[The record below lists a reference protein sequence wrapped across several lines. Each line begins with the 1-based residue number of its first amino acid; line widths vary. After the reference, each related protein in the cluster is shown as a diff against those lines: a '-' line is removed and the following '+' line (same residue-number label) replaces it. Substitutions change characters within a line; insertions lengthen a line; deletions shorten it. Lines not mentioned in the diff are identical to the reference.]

1 MGELNMYISKINIF
15 NYRLLRNTKI
25 NCEKELSLI
34 IGKNNCGKTS
44 LLSILN
50 KCIGSKSDVG
60 NFEYFDFSISFQK
73 RLYEVVKG
81 TNSFEENELTG
92 IRVDLYIEYDEND
105 NLANISKLMLD
116 LDPNNK
122 TIVLRFD
129 YAISARLDKLREDFN
144 NYKND
149 RKHIIIDE
157 DAFNKFIGKNH
168 KRYFQFNQYS
178 VLYDYKKACIDNEYF
193 KLLDKKS
200 GDLSKIISFSYIS
213 AKRNVDNLDD
223 TKLSAL
229 SSVYY
234 EKTKN
239 PNEDNSTV
247 LEFEKQVDD
256 TDKEFDKIYLKVFN
270 NLIDKISKFGGIKK
284 DDTNLK
290 IISHIHASKL
300 LKDNATV
307 VYDDESNFLP
317 EHYNG
322 LGYLNL
328 ISMIIKLETLLSDFR
343 KDTKEDEEPADINL
357 LFIEEPEAHTHPQ
370 MQYVFIKNIKGLL
383 KEGKRIKDSSK
394 EINLQTFM
402 STHSSHIVAESN
414 FDDIKYF
421 VKIKDK
427 RGCNTISKNLKDLET
442 LYQKEKGKDN
452 NHFKFLK
459 QYLTL
464 NRSEVFFADKIIL
477 IEGDTERI
485 LLPAMIKKLDQE
497 NNYEI
502 PLLSQNI
509 SIIEVGNYSDIYS
522 NFVQF
527 IGTKTLVVTDIDTAK
542 YEPKMVSG
550 AYKLTKTIPYRR
562 IYEVKKQKVEDST
575 FSTNSSLKYFYFNDA
590 SKVRTKWLIS
600 MGKEQKILSNKNN
613 KWSVNIFGELMV
625 VYQTYELNAEGVGYN
640 ARSFED
646 AFFHI
651 NRKLF
656 TDVDGITEKERIEK
670 CALSFQGLK
679 NVDYFFDKSKDSYDL
694 AENCVNKKPSLAMDI
709 LLNSKSKDE
718 KDFVNWQ
725 IPAYIKEG
733 LEWLQQD

>member
-1 MGELNMYISKINIF
+1 MYISKLNIS
-15 NYRLLRNTKI
+15 NYRSLKKTSI

-73 RLYEVVKG
+73 KFYEVIKG
-81 TNSFEENELTG
+81 ADSFGENELTG
-92 IRVDLYIEYDEND
+92 IRLDMYIEYDEDD

-129 YAISARLDKLREDFN
+129 YTINIKLDKLREDFE

-149 RKHIIIDE
+149 RKHLIIEE
-157 DAFNKFIGKNH
+157 DAFIKFISKNH
-168 KRYFQFNQYS
+168 KKYFEFNQYS
-178 VLYDYKKACIDNEYF
+178 VLYNYKKGSIDNKIF
-193 KLLDKKS
+193 KILDKKD
-200 GDLSKIISFSYIS
+200 GYLSKIISFSYIS
-213 AKRNVDNLDD
+213 AKRNVDNSDD
-223 TKLSAL
+223 AELSTL
-229 SSVYY
+229 SSTYY

-239 PNEDNSTV
+239 PNEGSSTV

-256 TDKEFDKIYLKVFN
+256 TDKEFDKIYLKVFE
-270 NLIDKISKFGGIKK
+270 NLIGKISKFGGIKK

-290 IISHIHASKL
+290 IISQIHTSKL
-300 LKDNATV
+300 LKDNTTV

-328 ISMIIKLETLLSDFR
+328 ISMIIKMETLLSNFR

-370 MQYVFIKNIKGLL
+370 MQYVFIKNIKDLL
-383 KEGKRIKDSSK
+383 KEGKKIKDSDK

-402 STHSSHIVAESN
+402 TTHSSHIVAESN

-421 VKIKDK
+421 VKVKDGG
-427 RGCNTISKNLKDLET
+427 GCNTVSKNLKELET
-442 LYQKEKGKDN
+442 LYQKERGKDN

-464 NRSEVFFADKIIL
+464 NRSEIFFADKVIL

-497 NNYEI
+497 NKYEI

-509 SIIEVGNYSDIYS
+509 SIIEVGNYSEIYS
-522 NFVQF
+522 KFIQF
-527 IGTKTLVVTDIDTAK
+527 IGTKTLIITDIDTAV
-542 YEPKMVSG
+542 YEPKIESG
-550 AYKLTKTIPYRR
+550 AYKLTKTIPPKR
-562 IYEVKKQKVEDST
+562 IYELKKQKVKIST
-575 FSTNSSLKYFYFNDA
+575 FSTNSSLKYFFFNDA
-590 SKVRTKWLIS
+590 SKIRTKWLTSIN
-600 MGKEQKILSNKNN
+600 KKQKILSNKNN
-613 KWSVNIFGELMV
+613 KWSINSLGELMV
-625 VYQTYELNAEGVGYN
+625 VYQTYEVNYDGKGYN

-656 TDVDGITEKERIEK
+656 TDFDGANDTERIEK
-670 CALSFQGLK
+670 CAISFQGLK
-679 NVDYFFDKSKDSYDL
+679 NVGYFFDNSKDSYDL
-694 AENCVNKKPSLAMDI
+694 AESCVNKKPSLAMDI
-709 LLNSKSKDE
+709 LLNSKSEGE
-718 KDFVNWQ
+718 KDFINWK